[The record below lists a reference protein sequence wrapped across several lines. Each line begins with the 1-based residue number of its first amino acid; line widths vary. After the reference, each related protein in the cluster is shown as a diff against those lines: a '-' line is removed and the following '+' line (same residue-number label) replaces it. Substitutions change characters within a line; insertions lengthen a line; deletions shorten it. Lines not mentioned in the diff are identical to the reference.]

1 MGLLACLD
9 LGNIGLINFG
19 REFKKIIVRNLYGFG
34 GGKNFL
40 TLLDVGTG
48 GQIKLT
54 TPVKPNVAIG
64 DGCLVD
70 AEVKPRVATQGGG
83 TFLEVTGGGIKPRVP
98 SKS

>member
-1 MGLLACLD
+1 MAKLQFEGILLD
-9 LGNIGLINFG
+9 VYEQKEKG
-19 REFKKIIVRNLYGFG
+19 R
-34 GGKNFL
+34 NFL